1 MKLKKLVALGL
12 STGLAVSSL
21 AACGQKSEPA
31 ATKGESVSTE
41 AAKAETSGKEE
52 AKAEAGG
59 KFTYWVEM
67 NGNAAT
73 CSKRFMVKIEYFKQ
87 LQDIT
92 EYRLNLCIHRQDRQ
106 KNSLNC

>member
-73 CSKRFMVKIEYFKQ
+73 VVKDYGEIEYFKQ

-92 EYRLNLCIHRQDRQ
+92 GVQIEFMHPPAGQQ

>member
-52 AKAEAGG
+52 AKAEARL
-59 KFTYWVEM
+59 K
-67 NGNAAT
+67 
-73 CSKRFMVKIEYFKQ
+73 KKVKERIRKDHEEFEK
-87 LQDIT
+87 
-92 EYRLNLCIHRQDRQ
+92 EAEEN
-106 KNSLNC
+106 